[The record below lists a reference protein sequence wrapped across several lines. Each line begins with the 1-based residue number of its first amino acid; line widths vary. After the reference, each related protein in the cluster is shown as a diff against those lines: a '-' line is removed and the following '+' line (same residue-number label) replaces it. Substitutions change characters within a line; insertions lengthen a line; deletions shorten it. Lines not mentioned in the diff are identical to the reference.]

1 MPSGLHFVCRV
12 MQTFAHF
19 MEINMKSTLAFALFV
34 LIPLCFSFGQE
45 QPDAAL
51 LAEIMKIKAVDN
63 HTHVPRIDLAGEND
77 EEYDALP
84 CGTYVEPTADNVMT
98 RQDNPEYVA
107 AWKALWH
114 YRWDDRKP
122 EHVKEVVAAK
132 EAMKQKQGDKYPEW
146 VLDQL
151 GIETM
156 FANRVAMGRGLTP
169 PRFRWVPYDDA
180 LMYPLN
186 NGVMAENPDRK
197 FFFSREEML
206 LRRYLTDL
214 KLSTVPATLD
224 EYLQQVVTPTL
235 QRQKAG
241 GAMAV
246 KFETA
251 YLRTL
256 DFAPATE
263 AEARAVYGEYFR
275 GSPPE
280 SARYKVLQDFLFHY
294 IAAEA
299 GRLGMVVHIHTG
311 AGCGGYFKLSGA
323 NPVLLDSMTN
333 DPTLRK
339 TKFVFVHGGPP
350 YTHVTAFLLSKPN
363 VYADFSEQ
371 TWLYGV
377 RALATNIR
385 DWLEWYPEK
394 VLFGTDLYPDT
405 PTPEIGW
412 EEIGWQ
418 ATDVSRR
425 ALTLALTGMMRDGE
439 ITRERALELGR
450 MALHDNAAQL
460 YGF

>member
-12 MQTFAHF
+12 MQTLAHF
-19 MEINMKSTLAFALFV
+19 METNMKSTLAFALFV

-197 FFFSREEML
+197 FFFLREEML

-224 EYLQQVVTPTL
+224 EYLQQVVRPTL

-263 AEARAVYGEYFR
+263 AEARAVYSEYFR

-311 AGCGGYFKLSGA
+311 AILQAERRESGVA
-323 NPVLLDSMTN
+323 
-333 DPTLRK
+333 R
-339 TKFVFVHGGPP
+339 F
-350 YTHVTAFLLSKPN
+350 
-363 VYADFSEQ
+363 
-371 TWLYGV
+371 
-377 RALATNIR
+377 R
-385 DWLEWYPEK
+385 D
-394 VLFGTDLYPDT
+394 
-405 PTPEIGW
+405 
-412 EEIGWQ
+412 Q
-418 ATDVSRR
+418 
-425 ALTLALTGMMRDGE
+425 
-439 ITRERALELGR
+439 
-450 MALHDNAAQL
+450 
-460 YGF
+460 

>member
-1 MPSGLHFVCRV
+1 
-12 MQTFAHF
+12 
-19 MEINMKSTLAFALFV
+19 MEINMKSTLALALFSF
-34 LIPLCFSFGQE
+34 IPLCFGFAQE
-45 QPDAAL
+45 QPDSAL

-63 HTHVPRIDLAGEND
+63 HTHVPRVDLAGEND
-77 EEYDALP
+77 DEYDALP
-84 CGTYVEPTADNVMT
+84 CGTYVEPTADNMMT
-98 RQDNPEYVA
+98 RQDNPEYMA

-235 QRQKAG
+235 ERQKAG

-246 KFETA
+246 KFEAA
-251 YLRTL
+251 YRAHSILRG
-256 DFAPATE
+256 
-263 AEARAVYGEYFR
+263 YG
-275 GSPPE
+275 S
-280 SARYKVLQDFLFHY
+280 
-294 IAAEA
+294 
-299 GRLGMVVHIHTG
+299 
-311 AGCGGYFKLSGA
+311 
-323 NPVLLDSMTN
+323 
-333 DPTLRK
+333 
-339 TKFVFVHGGPP
+339 
-350 YTHVTAFLLSKPN
+350 
-363 VYADFSEQ
+363 
-371 TWLYGV
+371 
-377 RALATNIR
+377 
-385 DWLEWYPEK
+385 
-394 VLFGTDLYPDT
+394 
-405 PTPEIGW
+405 
-412 EEIGWQ
+412 
-418 ATDVSRR
+418 
-425 ALTLALTGMMRDGE
+425 
-439 ITRERALELGR
+439 
-450 MALHDNAAQL
+450 
-460 YGF
+460 